1 LLISSQPLGVIFY
14 GLVGLLPN
22 PRRPYSLHLGVPKPQ
37 HYFYIGAVHAGL
49 GTALPVETAAAIWGF
64 VWGQFVEDLVS
75 LAAVYIRHLQQQY
88 QVHILRFLIVKGVA
102 YK

>member
-1 LLISSQPLGVIFY
+1 
-14 GLVGLLPN
+14 
-22 PRRPYSLHLGVPKPQ
+22 
-37 HYFYIGAVHAGL
+37 
-49 GTALPVETAAAIWGF
+49 LPVETAAAIWGF

-88 QVHILRFLIVKGVA
+88 QVHILRFVIVKGVA